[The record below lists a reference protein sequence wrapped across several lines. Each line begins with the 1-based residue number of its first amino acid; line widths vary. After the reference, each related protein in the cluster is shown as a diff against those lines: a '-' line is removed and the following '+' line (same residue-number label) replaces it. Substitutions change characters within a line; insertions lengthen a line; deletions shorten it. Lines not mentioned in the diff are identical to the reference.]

1 MKKIQ
6 RDFYMQDAVN
16 TAKNLIGKI
25 LVRKTKEGITK
36 GIIVETEA
44 YMGETDKAAHSY
56 KAPRSQRTYIQY
68 NEGGY
73 AYIYLIYGMH
83 YCMNIVTNVKDVPHA
98 VLIRAL
104 EPVEGIEIMKK
115 RRNTSDIKNLCNGP
129 GKLCKA
135 MAINQKCYGMD
146 LCGDE
151 LYLEYSDKKI
161 DEKDITATPR
171 INIDYAEEAKNF
183 PWRFILKDSNYISV
197 KNKKK

>member
-1 MKKIQ
+1 MRKIQ

-36 GIIVETEA
+36 GIIVETEG

-56 KAPRSQRTYIQY
+56 KALKSPRTYIQY
-68 NEGGY
+68 GEGGY

-83 YCMNIVTNVKDVPHA
+83 YCMNIVTNKKDIPHA

-104 EPVEGIEIMKK
+104 EPIEGIDIMKK
-115 RRNTSDIKNLCNGP
+115 RRNISNLKNLCNGP

-135 MAINQKCYGMD
+135 MAIDKGCYGMD
-146 LCGDE
+146 LCGEE
-151 LYLEYSDKKI
+151 LYLEYPDQEIK
-161 DEKDITATPR
+161 EKDIIATPR
-171 INIDYAEEAKNF
+171 INIDYAQEAKDF
-183 PWRFILKDSNYISV
+183 PWRFVLKDSKYLSV
-197 KNKKK
+197 K